1 MVIGWDIGGANIK
14 VARAHANRLR
24 EVRSVPF
31 AIQHTPQALVPT
43 LQRLVRELGAPPSEA
58 HAVTMTAELSQYFR
72 TKREGV
78 CFVLDAV
85 ASAFPTAAVHAF
97 TVTGNFVPPEFGRDH
112 PLDVGAAN
120 WAATATLL
128 ARPPELGRDHPL
140 DVGAANWAA
149 TATLLARNCSNTV
162 LIDVGSTTTDIIPI
176 CQGIVAAQGRTDPD
190 RLRSSELLYL
200 GAVRTPLE
208 AVVHNVPLEAGMAGI
223 AAEAF
228 ALAGDAYVWLGE
240 LHPDS
245 YCAPTPDGRPATRE
259 FVRERLARAVCAD
272 REMLADS
279 AISAIAS
286 HVATAQLNRTAQA
299 LAQVLRRN
307 PSITRAVTA
316 GVGSFIAER
325 AALQCRLTVTPFSA
339 IHGLDAHRSAPAAAV
354 ALLLERSLTS

>member
-1 MVIGWDIGGANIK
+1 
-14 VARAHANRLR
+14 
-24 EVRSVPF
+24 
-31 AIQHTPQALVPT
+31 
-43 LQRLVRELGAPPSEA
+43 
-58 HAVTMTAELSQYFR
+58 
-72 TKREGV
+72 
-78 CFVLDAV
+78 
-85 ASAFPTAAVHAF
+85 
-97 TVTGNFVPPEFGRDH
+97 
-112 PLDVGAAN
+112 
-120 WAATATLL
+120 
-128 ARPPELGRDHPL
+128 
-140 DVGAANWAA
+140 
-149 TATLLARNCSNTV
+149 
-162 LIDVGSTTTDIIPI
+162 
-176 CQGIVAAQGRTDPD
+176 
-190 RLRSSELLYL
+190 
-200 GAVRTPLE
+200 
-208 AVVHNVPLEAGMAGI
+208 MAGI

-339 IHGLDAHRSAPAAAV
+339 IHGMDAHRSAPAAAV

>member
-85 ASAFPTAAVHAF
+85 ASAFPAAAVHVF
-97 TVTGNFVPPEFGRDH
+97 TVTGNFVPPEVGRD
-112 PLDVGAAN
+112 N
-120 WAATATLL
+120 
-128 ARPPELGRDHPL
+128 PL

-339 IHGLDAHRSAPAAAV
+339 IHGMDAHRSAPAAAV

>member
-31 AIQHTPQALVPT
+31 AIQHTPQALMPT

-85 ASAFPTAAVHAF
+85 ASAFPTAAVHVF
-97 TVTGNFVPPEFGRDH
+97 TVTGNFVPPEF
-112 PLDVGAAN
+112 
-120 WAATATLL
+120 
-128 ARPPELGRDHPL
+128 GRDHPL

-208 AVVHNVPLEAGMAGI
+208 AVVHNIPLEAGMAGI

>member
-14 VARAHANRLR
+14 LARADANQLR

-85 ASAFPTAAVHAF
+85 ASAFPTAAVHVF
-97 TVTGNFVPPEFGRDH
+97 TVTGNFVPPEF
-112 PLDVGAAN
+112 
-120 WAATATLL
+120 
-128 ARPPELGRDHPL
+128 GRDHPL

>member
-85 ASAFPTAAVHAF
+85 ASAFPTAAVHVF
-97 TVTGNFVPPEFGRDH
+97 TVTGNFVPPEF
-112 PLDVGAAN
+112 
-120 WAATATLL
+120 
-128 ARPPELGRDHPL
+128 GRDHPL

-223 AAEAF
+223 AADAF

-279 AISAIAS
+279 TISAIAS

-339 IHGLDAHRSAPAAAV
+339 IHGMDAHRSAPAAAV

>member
-1 MVIGWDIGGANIK
+1 MVTGWDIGGANIK

-85 ASAFPTAAVHAF
+85 ASAFPTAAVHVF
-97 TVTGNFVPPEFGRDH
+97 TVTGNFVPPEF
-112 PLDVGAAN
+112 
-120 WAATATLL
+120 
-128 ARPPELGRDHPL
+128 GRDHPL

-208 AVVHNVPLEAGMAGI
+208 AVVHNIPLEAGMAGI

>member
-85 ASAFPTAAVHAF
+85 ASAFPTAAVHVF
-97 TVTGNFVPPEFGRDH
+97 TVTGNFVPPEF
-112 PLDVGAAN
+112 
-120 WAATATLL
+120 
-128 ARPPELGRDHPL
+128 GRDHPL

-208 AVVHNVPLEAGMAGI
+208 AVVHNIPLEAGMAGI

-354 ALLLERSLTS
+354 ALLLERALTS

>member
-128 ARPPELGRDHPL
+128 AR
-140 DVGAANWAA
+140 
-149 TATLLARNCSNTV
+149 NCSNTV

-208 AVVHNVPLEAGMAGI
+208 AVVHNIPLEAGMAGI

>member
-85 ASAFPTAAVHAF
+85 ASAFPTAAVHVF
-97 TVTGNFVPPEFGRDH
+97 TVTGNFVPPEF
-112 PLDVGAAN
+112 
-120 WAATATLL
+120 
-128 ARPPELGRDHPL
+128 GRDHPL

-200 GAVRTPLE
+200 GAVRTPIE

>member
-14 VARAHANRLR
+14 LARADANQLR

-97 TVTGNFVPPEFGRDH
+97 TVTGNFVPPEF
-112 PLDVGAAN
+112 
-120 WAATATLL
+120 
-128 ARPPELGRDHPL
+128 GRDHPL

-279 AISAIAS
+279 TISAIAS

>member
-85 ASAFPTAAVHAF
+85 ASAFPTAAVHVF
-97 TVTGNFVPPEFGRDH
+97 TVTGNFVPPEF
-112 PLDVGAAN
+112 
-120 WAATATLL
+120 
-128 ARPPELGRDHPL
+128 GRDHPL

-208 AVVHNVPLEAGMAGI
+208 AVVHNIPLEAGMAGI

>member
-128 ARPPELGRDHPL
+128 AR
-140 DVGAANWAA
+140 
-149 TATLLARNCSNTV
+149 NCSNTV

-208 AVVHNVPLEAGMAGI
+208 AVVHNIPLEAGMAGI

-286 HVATAQLNRTAQA
+286 HVATAQLNRTVQA

>member
-85 ASAFPTAAVHAF
+85 ASAFPAAAVHVF

-112 PLDVGAAN
+112 PF
-120 WAATATLL
+120 
-128 ARPPELGRDHPL
+128 

-299 LAQVLRRN
+299 LAQVLGRN

-354 ALLLERSLTS
+354 ALLLERALTS

>member
-97 TVTGNFVPPEFGRDH
+97 TVTGNFVPPEF
-112 PLDVGAAN
+112 
-120 WAATATLL
+120 
-128 ARPPELGRDHPL
+128 GRDHPL

>member
-85 ASAFPTAAVHAF
+85 ASAFPTAAVHVF
-97 TVTGNFVPPEFGRDH
+97 TVTGNFVPPEF
-112 PLDVGAAN
+112 
-120 WAATATLL
+120 
-128 ARPPELGRDHPL
+128 GRDHPL

>member
-128 ARPPELGRDHPL
+128 AR
-140 DVGAANWAA
+140 
-149 TATLLARNCSNTV
+149 NCSNTV

-208 AVVHNVPLEAGMAGI
+208 AVVHNIPLEAGMAGI

-354 ALLLERSLTS
+354 ALLLERSLSS